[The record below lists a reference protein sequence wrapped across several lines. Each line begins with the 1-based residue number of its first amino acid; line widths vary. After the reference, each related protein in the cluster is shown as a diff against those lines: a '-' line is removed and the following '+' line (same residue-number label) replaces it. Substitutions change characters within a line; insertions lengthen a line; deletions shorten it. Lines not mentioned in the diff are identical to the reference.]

1 MKVDAVTHRSWV
13 KPDRLFL
20 VFKYTVFVLLTI
32 NLFFFWRENALA
44 APHLYAGG
52 VDWHNLLEAYSD
64 TIDTL
69 AWLVLLWLFELETAV
84 IPDEKLRGG
93 MKWLLTAIRSICYFF
108 IITSFFGYIGSWYQI
123 SEVTPF
129 LIDDVCSLVGTS
141 FSWIV
146 TLNDYPAL
154 DAVTCQV
161 LQGESLVRIEG
172 TEIIGTLSAAQAISY
187 LGFVDIINSGAWL
200 LVVLVL
206 EAEVLLQLRDQLGP
220 RLVGWLKIVK
230 AVLYITLFAAAVYWG
245 FEGDFLDF
253 WDAFLWLVAFV
264 FIELNI
270 FQWQAEIEE
279 EKAHGHAPGYLAD
292 QSDRLNQSPG

>member
-1 MKVDAVTHRSWV
+1 MKVDAVTHRAWL
-13 KPDRLFL
+13 KPARLF
-20 VFKYTVFVLLTI
+20 VFFKYAVFLLLTA

-52 VDWHNLLEAYSD
+52 INLGNVLEAYSD

-93 MKWLLTAIRSICYFF
+93 LKWLLTGVRSVCYFF
-108 IITSFFGYIGSWYQI
+108 IITSFFGYIGAWQQVA
-123 SEVTPF
+123 EVVPF
-129 LIDDVCSLVGTS
+129 VIQDVCALAGSS
-141 FSWIV
+141 YSWIE
-146 TLNDYPAL
+146 TLDQYPSL
-154 DAVTCQV
+154 DALSCAA

-172 TEIIGTLSAAQAISY
+172 TEIIGTLAAAQAISY
-187 LGFVDIINSGAWL
+187 LGIVDIVNSAAWL

-206 EAEVLLQLRDQLGP
+206 EVEVWLQLRNQLGQ
-220 RLVGWLKIVK
+220 RLIGWFKVCK
-230 AVLYITLFAAAVYWG
+230 ALLYSTLLATAIYWG

-264 FIELNI
+264 FIEMNI
-270 FQWQAEIEE
+270 FQWQAEVEE
-279 EKAHGHAPGYLAD
+279 EMAHGHTPGYLP
-292 QSDRLNQSPG
+292 N

>member
-1 MKVDAVTHRSWV
+1 MKVDAVTHRPWL

-20 VFKYTVFVLLTI
+20 VFKYAVFILLTT

-44 APHLYAGG
+44 APHMYVGG
-52 VDWHNLLEAYSD
+52 VDWHNVLEAYSD

-69 AWLVLLWLFELETAV
+69 AWLILLWLFELETAV

-93 MKWLLTAIRSICYFF
+93 LKWLLTAIRAICYIF
-108 IITSFFGYIGSWYQI
+108 IITSFFGYIGAWSQV
-123 SEVTPF
+123 SEVMPF
-129 LIDDVCSLVGTS
+129 VIEDVCSLVGSS
-141 FSWIV
+141 FSWIE
-146 TLNDYPAL
+146 TLDQYPTL
-154 DAVTCQV
+154 DAASCLA
-161 LQGESLVRIEG
+161 LQGESLVHIAG
-172 TEIIGTLSAAQAISY
+172 TEIIGTPDAARAIAH
-187 LGFVDIINSGAWL
+187 LGFVDIVNSAAWL

-206 EAEVLLQLRDQLGP
+206 EAEVLLQLRNQVGP
-220 RLVGWLKIVK
+220 RLVTWLKVIK
-230 AVLYITLFAAAVYWG
+230 AVLYSTLFATAIYWG

-279 EKAHGHAPGYLAD
+279 EQAHGHQPGYLTD
-292 QSDRLNQSPG
+292 ES